1 MGRPIV
7 SSCSSVTENI
17 SQFVDTWLQPLMRNL
32 PSFIKDTSEFIN
44 LIERTPFP
52 ESCLLASIDVSS
64 LYTNIPHNEGKLAAM
79 RALADVENPDPYQP
93 PAEVI
98 GELIEIV
105 LQNNVFEFNGK
116 YYLQKQG
123 TAMGTKMAPAYA
135 NIFMRNLEPKL
146 QAVGKDNILTWKR
159 FIDDIFIVWTGTRE
173 EFSTFMDTI
182 NTLHHSIKF
191 THECSETQIT
201 FLDIT
206 LYKGARF
213 QENGI
218 LDIKTHIKPTNKQ
231 LYVHATSYH
240 PPCTGKSIAIGETNR
255 YIRTNSDEQHFN
267 HYGESTSHQAAT
279 KRLQIFCSK
288 KAHTSSLSFSNRSHA
303 LRTNQTL
310 DPTPQPLVFA
320 TPYCDK
326 IDDIKTVLRN
336 SWKELHK
343 NASLRR
349 IFPEPPRLAY
359 KSNPSLKNRLVR
371 ARLPACDNP
380 NPNPDH
386 LETPEPNPARTAPST
401 QSPSTQTIYTG
412 KHPPTFRTI
421 ETIPLYTVQTK
432 ETDKTVFQ
440 KTVQHVQKTG
450 TS

>member
-1 MGRPIV
+1 MVELNYAQSKTDNFTRSERIALSNLMDRTDIVINKADKGSTVVVLDRQQYVEDDLKHLSDTTVYQPLTADITPSIKRSICTKLHGLYVTGMLDKQMRVFCEPPKEHRTSSLYFLKKIHKNPMGIRPIV

-32 PSFIKDTSEFIN
+32 PAFIKDTSEFIN

-135 NIFMRNLEPKL
+135 NIFMGNLEPKL

-159 FIDDIFIVWTGTRE
+159 FIDDIFIVWTGTGE

-201 FLDIT
+201 VLDIT

-231 LYVHATSYH
+231 LYVHASSYH

-267 HYGESTSHQAAT
+267 HMVNQLHT
-279 KRLQIFCSK
+279 KLLQRGYKSSAV
-288 KAHTSSLSFSNRSHA
+288 KAHTSSLSFSNRSHT

-310 DPTPQPLVFA
+310 L
-320 TPYCDK
+320 
-326 IDDIKTVLRN
+326 
-336 SWKELHK
+336 
-343 NASLRR
+343 
-349 IFPEPPRLAY
+349 
-359 KSNPSLKNRLVR
+359 
-371 ARLPACDNP
+371 
-380 NPNPDH
+380 
-386 LETPEPNPARTAPST
+386 
-401 QSPSTQTIYTG
+401 SPSFLP
-412 KHPPTFRTI
+412 HH
-421 ETIPLYTVQTK
+421 TVTK
-432 ETDKTVFQ
+432 
-440 KTVQHVQKTG
+440 
-450 TS
+450 